1 MAQPGSEDSKIDLRT
16 RSGARD
22 VERKLD
28 GAIEDSM
35 IASDPVALSMPH
47 GRVESKLPRLDEIPI
62 GTWFLV
68 GGGLLAL
75 IAIIALRR

>member
-1 MAQPGSEDSKIDLRT
+1 MTQTIPEDSKIDLSSKAAASR
-16 RSGARD
+16 

-28 GAIEDSM
+28 DAIEDSFP
-35 IASDPVALSMPH
+35 ASDPVALAMPH
-47 GRVESKLPRLDEIPI
+47 ERVESRFPKLDELPI
-62 GTWFLV
+62 GTLFLV